1 MAAPEGLGSTEMTM
15 RGRTAASPSTGLG
28 RIVLASLVGTTIEF
42 YDFYI
47 YGTAAALVI
56 GQTFFPQ
63 SAPGAQALNA
73 FLTFGIAFLARPVG
87 SVLFGHFGDRIG
99 RKSTLVA
106 SMLVM
111 GLSTTFI
118 GLLPG
123 YATAGA
129 VAPWLL
135 CVLRFGQGIGLGGEW
150 GGAALLATE
159 NAPTGRRA
167 WFGMFP
173 QLGPPLGFLL
183 ANGLFLLLLLGLGET
198 SFVAWAWR
206 VPFLVSAVLVAIG
219 LYLRVSMT
227 ETPAFLDAMRRHE
240 RVKVPLAELLR
251 HHGVPL
257 IQGSLSIVVCYA
269 LFYISTVFALGYA
282 VGTRHLARSDVLEML
297 CVAVVFMAIATPISA
312 RLADRFGRRP
322 VLLAAS
328 ALAGLSGFLMPAML
342 GRGDAG
348 EVLAFL
354 SIELGIMGL
363 TFAPLGALLPELF
376 PTHVRYT
383 GASSAYNLG
392 GIVGASL
399 APFLAQLLLERGG
412 LAWVGHYVTA
422 AAAISFLA
430 VLGMKETGRT

>member
-1 MAAPEGLGSTEMTM
+1 MAGKAGAATVPSRGAEGATSSST
-15 RGRTAASPSTGLG
+15 G

-63 SAPGAQALNA
+63 SAPGSQALNA

-111 GLSTTFI
+111 GLSTTLI

-129 VAPWLL
+129 LAPWLL
-135 CVLRFGQGIGLGGEW
+135 CLLRFGQGIGLGGEW

-159 NAPTGRRA
+159 NAPPGKRA

-173 QLGPPLGFLL
+173 QLGPPLGFLM
-183 ANGLFLLLLLGLGET
+183 ANGLFLALLLGLGEAD
-198 SFVAWAWR
+198 FVAWAWR
-206 VPFLVSAVLVAIG
+206 IPFLVSAILVAIG
-219 LYLRVSMT
+219 LYLRVSIE
-227 ETPAFLDAMRRHE
+227 ETPAFRAALARNE
-240 RVKVPLAELLR
+240 RVEVPLADVLRNHAWPLL
-251 HHGVPL
+251 
-257 IQGSLSIVVCYA
+257 QGSLAMVVCYA
-269 LFYISTVFALGYA
+269 LFYISTVFALGYGT
-282 VGTRHLARSDVLEML
+282 GTRHIPRSDFLGLL
-297 CVAVVFMAIATPISA
+297 CVAVVFMAVATPVSA
-312 RLADRFGRRP
+312 ALADRFGRRP
-322 VLLAAS
+322 VLLVAS
-328 ALAGLSGFLMPAML
+328 ALAALSGFAMPAML
-342 GRGDAG
+342 GHGGTG

-354 SIELGIMGL
+354 SLELGLMGL
-363 TFAPLGALLPELF
+363 TFAPMGALLPELF
-376 PTHVRYT
+376 PTPVRYT

-392 GIVGASL
+392 GILGASL
-399 APFLAQLLLERGG
+399 APSLAQLLLDHGG
-412 LAWVGHYVTA
+412 LAFVGYYVTA
-422 AAAISFLA
+422 AAIISFLA
-430 VLGMKETGRT
+430 VLSMRETGRA